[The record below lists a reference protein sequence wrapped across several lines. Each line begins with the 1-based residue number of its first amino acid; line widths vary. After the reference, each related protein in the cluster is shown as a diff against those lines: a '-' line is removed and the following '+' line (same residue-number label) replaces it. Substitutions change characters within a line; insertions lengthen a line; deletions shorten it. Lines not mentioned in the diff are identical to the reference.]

1 MPGPKPVSCPVFP
14 EDFLQQA
21 RLTVRRR
28 TASYQSVQR
37 YQLALLLH
45 ENKYLTHTEA
55 GRRVGLSGRQVR
67 RWRERWA
74 AGDFSVKD
82 VTGGGRKPGFS
93 PSGSCFGQ
101 SGSM

>member
-14 EDFLQQA
+14 DGFLQQA
-21 RLTVRRR
+21 RLTVRCR

-37 YQLALLLH
+37 YRLALLLH
-45 ENKYLTHTEA
+45 ENKYLAHEEA

-74 AGDFSVKD
+74 AGDFSVED
-82 VTGGGRKPGFS
+82 VPGGGRKSDFS